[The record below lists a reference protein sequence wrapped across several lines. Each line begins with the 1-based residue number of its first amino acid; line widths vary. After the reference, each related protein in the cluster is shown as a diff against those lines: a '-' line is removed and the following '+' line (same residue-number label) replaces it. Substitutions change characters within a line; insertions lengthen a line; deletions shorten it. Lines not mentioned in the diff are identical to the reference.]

1 MAHPWCRVA
10 SILVACSLC
19 SSVMAQDTY
28 TQGASTERRAPA
40 ETIPVDDQQA
50 GRDVSPRDEATDA
63 KSAAQIP
70 AKEIAAAVENEL
82 YHDVVLSLDDV
93 GVRVER
99 GTATLTGAVAS
110 LMAKQRAAE
119 VARTVKGVT
128 TVVNKLAVRP
138 SVQRDADEIEAAISR
153 ALVVSPATEAFQVQV
168 QAELDGSVRL
178 SGNVDSWT
186 ERELVERVASTVV
199 GVTGI
204 NNELQVRYAGY
215 RPDTEIAAEVERM
228 LQWDAY
234 IEDGR
239 IDVDVRN
246 GVVTLSGLVG
256 SAAEKERARRIG
268 WTAGTKDVIAKGLRV
283 SVDGVDGM
291 AKRPRQLSDANIESA
306 VKGRLWISPYIPETS
321 VDVLVDGGVVTLSG
335 TVDSLKAKRAA
346 ASIAA
351 QTSGVSYVRNRL
363 RVRPSA
369 PIPSDAELTN
379 RIEGALAA
387 NTTMEAYEIAVD
399 VHRGAVTLSGEVDSW
414 FEKGVADDVAASVR
428 GVRAVDNDLR
438 VENTAE
444 RLASDPYVDTWSIY
458 DYDWYQ
464 PAHVTIWKQDAI
476 LEEEIENELW
486 WSPFVDANEVNV
498 TVENGVA
505 TLVGSVDS
513 FAESS
518 AAQENA
524 FEGGA
529 AGVINKLNIEG

>member
-1 MAHPWCRVA
+1 
-10 SILVACSLC
+10 
-19 SSVMAQDTY
+19 
-28 TQGASTERRAPA
+28 
-40 ETIPVDDQQA
+40 
-50 GRDVSPRDEATDA
+50 
-63 KSAAQIP
+63 
-70 AKEIAAAVENEL
+70 
-82 YHDVVLSLDDV
+82 
-93 GVRVER
+93 
-99 GTATLTGAVAS
+99 
-110 LMAKQRAAE
+110 
-119 VARTVKGVT
+119 
-128 TVVNKLAVRP
+128 
-138 SVQRDADEIEAAISR
+138 
-153 ALVVSPATEAFQVQV
+153 
-168 QAELDGSVRL
+168 
-178 SGNVDSWT
+178 
-186 ERELVERVASTVV
+186 
-199 GVTGI
+199 
-204 NNELQVRYAGY
+204 
-215 RPDTEIAAEVERM
+215 
-228 LQWDAY
+228 
-234 IEDGR
+234 
-239 IDVDVRN
+239 
-246 GVVTLSGLVG
+246 
-256 SAAEKERARRIG
+256 
-268 WTAGTKDVIAKGLRV
+268 
-283 SVDGVDGM
+283 M

-306 VKGRLWISPYIPETS
+306 VKGRLWISPYIAETS

-387 NTTMEAYEIAVD
+387 NTTTEASEIAVD

-464 PAHVTIWKQDAI
+464 PAQVTIWKQDAI